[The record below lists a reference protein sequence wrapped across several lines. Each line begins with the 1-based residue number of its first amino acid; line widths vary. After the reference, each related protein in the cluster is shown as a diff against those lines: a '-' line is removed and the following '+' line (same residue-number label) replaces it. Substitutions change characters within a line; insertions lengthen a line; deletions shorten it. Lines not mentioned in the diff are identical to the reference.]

1 MKTNSL
7 FIMGYIITAINMHC
21 LFSNKIFKSFSK
33 YFGRKKNS
41 GKSDSA
47 TFFQFP
53 IKHNSSAYYSAAVQS
68 YAAAASI
75 LRIRWSFICPS
86 SSSTDSM

>member
-33 YFGRKKNS
+33 YFGRKK
-41 GKSDSA
+41 KSDSA

-53 IKHNSSAYYSAAVQS
+53 TKHNSSAYYSAAVQS